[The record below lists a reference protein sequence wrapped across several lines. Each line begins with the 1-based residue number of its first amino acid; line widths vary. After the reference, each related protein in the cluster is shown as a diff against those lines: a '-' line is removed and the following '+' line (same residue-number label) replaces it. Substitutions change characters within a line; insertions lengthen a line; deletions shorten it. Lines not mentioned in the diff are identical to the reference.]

1 MDPMSE
7 QTPGTAELLRFGAD
21 YLTTNYRQQPIVLVR
36 GQGCEVWDTEG
47 RRYLDLTAGIAAC
60 PLGHGHA
67 GLARAIA
74 DQAARL
80 IHVSNLFYNE
90 PQLRLA
96 ARLCKSVEPAL
107 GPARAFFC
115 NSGAEANEAAV
126 KLAKRYQHEVTGE
139 KHRTLVLAFEGSFHG
154 RTVATVALTGQEK
167 YRSGF
172 GPLVEWARHLPWPES
187 ADDRRALDRVTP
199 EVCAVIIEPIQAEG
213 GIRTPPP
220 GFLRALRQRC
230 DDTGVVLIFDEVQ
243 TGIGRTGTLW
253 GYESCSPEDRAGD
266 APVAP
271 DILSSAKGLGGGV
284 PIGAMVAR
292 EAVARAFTPGTH
304 ASTFGGN
311 PLATAAALAVLDALD
326 AEGLLEN
333 TRARG
338 AQLEAGLRRLCERHA
353 PLAVAPRG
361 RGLLQGLQLAGD
373 ATPAVAA
380 CRERGLLL
388 SVAGGSVVRF
398 APPLLV
404 GAAQIDEGLRVLDEA
419 LQAGRAA

>member
-1 MDPMSE
+1 MS
-7 QTPGTAELLRFGAD
+7 QDHTGTAELLRFGAD
-21 YLTTNYRQQPIVLVR
+21 YLTANYRQQPIVLVR
-36 GQGCEVWDTEG
+36 GQGCEVWDSEG

-67 GLARAIA
+67 ALARAIGE
-74 DQAARL
+74 QAQRL

-96 ARLCKSVEPAL
+96 AQLCRSVEAAL

-126 KLAKRYQHEVTGE
+126 KLAKRYQHEVVGE
-139 KHRTLVLAFEGSFHG
+139 KHRALVLAFEGSFHG
-154 RTVATVALTGQEK
+154 RTIATVALTGQEK

-172 GPLVEWARHLPWPES
+172 GPLVEWARHLPWPSS
-187 ADDRRALDRVTP
+187 ADDRAVLDRITP

-230 DDTGVVLIFDEVQ
+230 DETGVVLIFDEVQ
-243 TGIGRTGTLW
+243 TGIGRTGTMW
-253 GYESCSPEDRAGD
+253 GFQSCSPEDGV
-266 APVAP
+266 VAP
-271 DILSSAKGLGGGV
+271 DVLSSAKGLGGGV
-284 PIGAMVAR
+284 PIGAIVAR
-292 EAVARAFTPGTH
+292 DAVAKAFTPGSH

-311 PLATAAALAVLDALD
+311 PLATAAALCVLHELD
-326 AEGLLEN
+326 GGLLEN

-338 AQLEAGLRRLCERHA
+338 AQLQAGLARLVEEHG

-361 RGLLQGLQLAGD
+361 RGLLQGLQLSGD
-373 ATPAVAA
+373 ATPVVGA

-388 SVAGGSVVRF
+388 SVAGGTVVRF

-404 GAAQIDEGLRVLDEA
+404 SAAEIDEGLRILRDA
-419 LQAGRAA
+419 LQAQRRAS